1 MADRAVVI
9 VGAGPAGIRAA
20 ARLVEA
26 GLRPIVVDEAADRGG
41 QIYRRQPANF
51 GRAARQLYGFEAAKA
66 TALHAAF
73 DRLRPRID
81 YRPDTLAWN
90 VYDGAVH
97 LASGTTTTAQD
108 FAALIIAAGA
118 TDRIMPLPGWTLP
131 GVYSLGG
138 AQIALK
144 AQACAIGARTV
155 LLGTGPLLLLVAYQY
170 AKAGAKVAGVLDT
183 SRFARRIAALPALAA
198 RPAMLAKGL
207 YYSAWLARHG
217 VPMLS
222 GVTPVAIEGNG
233 RVAAV
238 LVRDARGRS
247 RRFACDA
254 VGLGY
259 GLRSETQ
266 LADLARCDFA
276 FDAVSKQY
284 LPVTDADGR
293 TSTPGVYLAGDGAR
307 ILGADAAELAG
318 RLAACAALRDL
329 GHAVPE
335 TEPAGLRNKLRA
347 MQRFRAG
354 LEHAFAWPAQLAAAL
369 PDETVVC
376 RCEVI
381 TAGDIRRAATEL
393 GAPEVNRAKA
403 LVRVGMGR
411 CQGRYCGL
419 AGAEVLAAALGTDV
433 EQVGRLRGQAP
444 VKPLPVATGSVTPET
459 VVSTTSASGTVASET
474 VP

>member
-1 MADRAVVI
+1 MADRTVVI

-26 GLRPIVVDEAADRGG
+26 GVRPILVDEAADRGG

-51 GRAARQLYGFEAAKA
+51 RRGAKQLYGFETPKA
-66 TALHAAF
+66 TALHDAF
-73 DRLRPRID
+73 ERLRPRID
-81 YRPDTLAWN
+81 YRPNTLAWN
-90 VYDGAVH
+90 VYDCAVH
-97 LASGTTTTAQD
+97 LACGTTSTAQD
-108 FAALIIAAGA
+108 FAALIIASGA

-155 LLGTGPLLLLVAYQY
+155 LLGSGPLLHLVAYQY
-170 AKAGAKVAGVLDT
+170 AKAGATVAAVLDT
-183 SRFARRIAALPALAA
+183 SRFTRRIAALPALAA

-217 VPMLS
+217 VMMLS
-222 GVTPVAIEGNG
+222 GVTPVAIEGEG
-233 RVAAV
+233 RVAAM
-238 LVRDARGRS
+238 LVNDARGRS

-276 FDAVSKQY
+276 FDPIAKQY

-293 TSTPGVYLAGDGAR
+293 TSTQGVYLAGDGAR

-318 RLAACAALRDL
+318 RLVACTALRDL
-329 GHAVPE
+329 GHPIPE
-335 TEPAGLRNKLRA
+335 TELTLLQNKLRA

-354 LEHAFAWPAQLAAAL
+354 LERAFAWPAHLAAAL

-381 TAGDIRRAATEL
+381 TAGEIRRVARDL

-419 AGAEVLAAALGTDV
+419 AGAEVLAAALGTPV

-444 VKPLPVATGSVTPET
+444 VKPLPVATET
-459 VVSTTSASGTVASET
+459 VA
-474 VP
+474 